1 MINKIVD
8 DNETGSQHCVA
19 VVVVAQSVDGN
30 FRSFEYFFL
39 RRDYQ
44 SKGNQ
49 QRRGRYRIRRLVTD
63 DHVTKN
69 DEVNGDE
76 HQDYMVL
83 LVATLFRTNAAA
95 ATTVSSGNLTPWS
108 NS

>member
-1 MINKIVD
+1 MTTRLVRNIVLLLLWLL
-8 DNETGSQHCVA
+8 NRSTETSGVL
-19 VVVVAQSVDGN
+19 N
-30 FRSFEYFFL
+30 IFFL